1 MRIAFTLIII
11 VLMFLH
17 VTEPQK
23 KKVKKVIYKHHRL
36 KVVFGGK
43 GA

>member
-1 MRIAFTLIII
+1 MRLTIKITVVLAFII
-11 VLMFLH
+11 LMFLH
-17 VTEPQK
+17 VTEPK
-23 KKVKKVIYKHHRL
+23 INKVHKHHRL